1 MQIVYGFAHE
11 TSMVSAAAHEHGDS
25 RYYHREG
32 CLEAPASTY
41 MAGWGLV
48 PVTWENGRAYV
59 TMGVFWVT
67 TLTKVGLR
75 SNRKRPPGAAGG

>member
-1 MQIVYGFAHE
+1 
-11 TSMVSAAAHEHGDS
+11 
-25 RYYHREG
+25 
-32 CLEAPASTY
+32 

-48 PVTWENGRAYV
+48 PVKWGGRAYV